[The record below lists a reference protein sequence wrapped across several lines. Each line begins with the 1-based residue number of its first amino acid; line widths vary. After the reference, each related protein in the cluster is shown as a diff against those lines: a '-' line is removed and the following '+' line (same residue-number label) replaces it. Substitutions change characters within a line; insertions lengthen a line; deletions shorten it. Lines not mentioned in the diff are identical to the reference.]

1 MIKPHLSVSYLPLSS
16 KSDLFYLLPQFS
28 ISYLKWPSACVYL
41 QRSAA
46 IERIQADNDIIML
59 QFQSNEIP
67 SPTVNLRC
75 WPLEGEGDH
84 FAKKRLQQWGWG
96 AQDFQ
101 TKEVKKGA
109 LDGGRIEVGDL
120 EDGTVGHC
128 GPRYCGS
135 WPSKHR
141 WANVLHM
148 INRRVNCT
156 MQIQN

>member
-101 TKEVKKGA
+101 TKEVKTGWGGLGWRAHWGWRPGGWNCGA
-109 LDGGRIEVGDL
+109 LR
-120 EDGTVGHC
+120 
-128 GPRYCGS
+128 
-135 WPSKHR
+135 PSLL
-141 WANVLHM
+141 WVLAKQAQVSK
-148 INRRVNCT
+148 RAT
-156 MQIQN
+156 YDQPKG